1 MNFDFHE
8 ESCGMVG
15 AAPEALFDYLD
26 DPHNL
31 ARHMESSSAMMA
43 GMRMS
48 IETDNMNGKAVGSII
63 RMRGRMLGI
72 PLGLEEA
79 VVEREPPRMKAWKT
93 IGEPRLLVIG
103 AYRMGFGIEPQAEH
117 SRLTVFID
125 YALPRGAI
133 GKLLGRALAP
143 AYARWCCKQMV
154 EDATR
159 TFHNVQRKERASAS
173 P

>member
-1 MNFDFHE
+1 MKFDFHD
-8 ESCGMVG
+8 ESCGVVM
-15 AAPEALFDYLD
+15 ATPQDLFDHLD

-48 IETDNMNGKAVGSII
+48 IATDNMNGKAVGSII

-79 VVEREPPRMKAWKT
+79 VVEREPPRLKAWKT

-103 AYRMGFGIEPQAEH
+103 AYRMGFSIEPVAEN

-125 YALPRGAI
+125 YALPRGAF
-133 GKLLGRALAP
+133 GKLLGRGLAP

-154 EDATR
+154 EDAA
-159 TFHNVQRKERASAS
+159 RAAARFPAHRS
-173 P
+173 PA